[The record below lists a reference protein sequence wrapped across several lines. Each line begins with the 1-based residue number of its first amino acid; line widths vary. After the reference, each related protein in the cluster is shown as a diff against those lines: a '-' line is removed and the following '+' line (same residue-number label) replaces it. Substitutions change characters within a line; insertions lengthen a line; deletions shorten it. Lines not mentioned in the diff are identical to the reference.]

1 MKLQKS
7 RKTIWQ
13 LVLTGLSPRS
23 VAGSIILPI
32 VLVTLIA
39 GSAAIVVGTDYMSRS
54 AAKNAEVR
62 LDGVATQ
69 AADQIGSLLARSLS
83 DASMLSQDP
92 VINSPDA
99 TTAEKLAEMERIRM
113 FFDTFENVAL
123 VDTNG
128 NVITSTDSN
137 YSDQWGNNSLFQR
150 ALGGTPS
157 MSDTTVS
164 TNPYTLAIQI
174 ASPVMGSNSQV
185 SSVLV
190 AQMSMENIWQMI
202 KRVKVGATGYVCLV
216 DGSGNIIAG
225 PDQAKLFQKIVF
237 AGDGSSMPPEH
248 QMIQYNQ
255 DGTKMC
261 AVVAGVNMLVPWS
274 GDKWSFVGIMPAS
287 EAFAPANEVTKV
299 SWIVMGI
306 LILSFVV
313 VGLILGRFLSNKIR
327 ALSKGTAE
335 IAAGNLRHR
344 LPPMQP
350 KDMGQLAD
358 SFNSMATRLE
368 VSAAEIAR
376 WNAHLSEQIEAK
388 TKELEKLMTGRVQSE
403 RLSAMG
409 YIATSVAHELNDPLT
424 AISGYAQLGVKEIE
438 KPSSP
443 QEMPG
448 ILKNASDYFKNI
460 EKELQRSKNIVR
472 KLISFVRYSKASSG
486 IVDIN
491 QVVGDTLSIARHHLE
506 INKVELL
513 TELKPDLPPVRGDIH
528 QLQQIFLNMILNA
541 QKAMSE
547 GGKLNVETRQHE
559 GNDRRVEVFF
569 SDTGGIPPERLDKVF
584 EPLPSSEAEG
594 QGTRLDLSVTYD
606 LVKQLGG
613 EIEVKSEAGV
623 GTTFIISFPV
633 ANASSP
639 ENKADAGTAGPKNGQ
654 KASE

>member
-1 MKLQKS
+1 VKLQQS

-13 LVLTGLSPRS
+13 LILTGLSPRS

-32 VLVTLIA
+32 VLVTLIV
-39 GSAAIVVGTDYMSRS
+39 GSAAIFVGTDYMSRS

-92 VINSPDA
+92 VIRSPDT
-99 TTAEKLAEMERIRM
+99 TTADKLAEMKRIQM
-113 FFDTFENVAL
+113 FFGTFENVAL

-128 NVITSTDSN
+128 NVITATDSN
-137 YSDQWGNNSLFQR
+137 YSGQLGNNSLFQR
-150 ALGGTPS
+150 ALGGIPS
-157 MSDTTVS
+157 MADSTVS

-174 ASPVMGSNSQV
+174 ASPVMDSNSQV

-225 PDQAKLFQKIVF
+225 PDQANLFQKIVF

-261 AVVAGVNMLVPWS
+261 AVVAGVTMLVPWS
-274 GDKWSFVGIMPAS
+274 GDNWSFVGIMPAS

-299 SWIVMGI
+299 SWIVFGI
-306 LILSFVV
+306 LIFSFIV
-313 VGLILGRFLSNKIR
+313 VGLVLGRFLSNKIR
-327 ALSKGTAE
+327 TLSKGTAE
-335 IAAGNLRHR
+335 VAAGNLNYR
-344 LPPMQP
+344 LPQMQP
-350 KDMGQLAD
+350 KDLGQLAD
-358 SFNSMATRLE
+358 SFNSMAARLE
-368 VSAAEIAR
+368 VSAAEIAK

-388 TKELEKLMTGRVQSE
+388 TKELEKLMTSKVQSE

-424 AISGYAQLGVKEIE
+424 AISGYAQLGVKEMD
-438 KPSSP
+438 KPHST

-448 ILKNASDYFKNI
+448 ILKNASDYFRNI
-460 EKELQRSKNIVR
+460 EKELQRSKNIIR
-472 KLISFVRYSKASSG
+472 KLISFVRYSKASNG

-491 QVVGDTLSIARHHLE
+491 QVVGDTLAIARHHLE

-513 TELKPDLPPVRGDIH
+513 TELKPDLPAVRGDTR

-541 QKAMSE
+541 QKAMPE
-547 GGKLNVETRQHE
+547 GGTLNVETRQQE
-559 GNDRRVEVFF
+559 GNGRRVEVLF
-569 SDTGGIPPERLDKVF
+569 SDTGGGIPPERLDKVF
-584 EPLPSSEAEG
+584 EPVPSSEANG
-594 QGTRLDLSVTYD
+594 QGTRQDLSITYD

-613 EIEVKSEAGV
+613 EIEAKSEAGL
-623 GTTFIISFPV
+623 GTTFIISLPI
-633 ANASSP
+633 ANGSS
-639 ENKADAGTAGPKNGQ
+639 
-654 KASE
+654 

>member
-1 MKLQKS
+1 VKLQQS

-13 LVLTGLSPRS
+13 LILTGLSPRS

-32 VLVTLIA
+32 VLVTLIV
-39 GSAAIVVGTDYMSRS
+39 GSAAIFVGTDYMSRS

-92 VINSPDA
+92 VIRSPDT
-99 TTAEKLAEMERIRM
+99 TTADKLAEMKRIQM
-113 FFDTFENVAL
+113 FFGTFENVAL

-128 NVITSTDSN
+128 NVITATDSN
-137 YSDQWGNNSLFQR
+137 YSGQLGNNSLFQR
-150 ALGGTPS
+150 ALGGIPS
-157 MSDTTVS
+157 MADSTVS

-174 ASPVMGSNSQV
+174 ASPVMDSNSQV

-225 PDQAKLFQKIVF
+225 PDQANLFQKIVF

-261 AVVAGVNMLVPWS
+261 AVVAGVTMLVPWS
-274 GDKWSFVGIMPAS
+274 GDNWSFVGIMPAS

-299 SWIVMGI
+299 SWIVFGI
-306 LILSFVV
+306 LIFSFIV
-313 VGLILGRFLSNKIR
+313 VGLVLGRFLSNKIR
-327 ALSKGTAE
+327 TLSKGTAE
-335 IAAGNLRHR
+335 VAAGNLNYR
-344 LPPMQP
+344 LPQMQP
-350 KDMGQLAD
+350 KDLGQLAN
-358 SFNSMATRLE
+358 SFNSMAARLE
-368 VSAAEIAR
+368 VSAAEIAK

-388 TKELEKLMTGRVQSE
+388 TKELEKLMTSKVQSE

-424 AISGYAQLGVKEIE
+424 AISGYAQLGVKEMD
-438 KPSSP
+438 KPHST

-448 ILKNASDYFKNI
+448 ILKNASDYFRNI
-460 EKELQRSKNIVR
+460 EKELQRSKNIIR
-472 KLISFVRYSKASSG
+472 KLISFVRYSKASNG

-491 QVVGDTLSIARHHLE
+491 QVVGDTLAIARHHLE

-513 TELKPDLPPVRGDIH
+513 TELKPDLPAVRGDTR

-541 QKAMSE
+541 QKAMPE
-547 GGKLNVETRQHE
+547 GGTLNVETRQQE
-559 GNDRRVEVFF
+559 GNGRRVEVLF
-569 SDTGGIPPERLDKVF
+569 SDTGGGIPPERLDKVF
-584 EPLPSSEAEG
+584 EPVPSSEANG
-594 QGTRLDLSVTYD
+594 QGTRQDLSITYD

-613 EIEVKSEAGV
+613 EIEAKSEAGL
-623 GTTFIISFPV
+623 GTTFIISLPI
-633 ANASSP
+633 ANGSS
-639 ENKADAGTAGPKNGQ
+639 
-654 KASE
+654 